1 MLPVPPHTQIKL
13 PRGEEAPPCSK
24 ETSEKEKETVVNVE
38 PSRIQD
44 LDSFSSG
51 KHPHVVRNRV
61 SKKKKTWLRIKSFL
75 NAGFGQ
81 FFFRKHHHV
90 GRNRMRKKKKTWM

>member
-1 MLPVPPHTQIKL
+1 M
-13 PRGEEAPPCSK
+13 
-24 ETSEKEKETVVNVE
+24 
-38 PSRIQD
+38 QD